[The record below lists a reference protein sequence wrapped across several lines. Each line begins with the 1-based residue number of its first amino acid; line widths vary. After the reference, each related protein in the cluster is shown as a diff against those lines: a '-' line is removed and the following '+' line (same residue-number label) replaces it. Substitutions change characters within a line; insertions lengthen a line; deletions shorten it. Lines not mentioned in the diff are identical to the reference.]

1 MDIQIE
7 LKNDLTSMEGAIQTQ
22 EGIYIPLKEVERM
35 LINRIQQVKNNDLL
49 HSVSQQ
55 SELLKVFIEW
65 HNEEFSNYD
74 ELPEHIIDMFIKQT
88 FNRG

>member
-1 MDIQIE
+1 MERYNKSNIE
-7 LKNDLTSMEGAIQTQ
+7 RIIDLEN
-22 EGIYIPLKEVERM
+22 KVDK
-35 LINRIQQVKNNDLL
+35 LILCD
-49 HSVSQQ
+49 VSQQ
-55 SELLKVFIEW
+55 RKLLKVFIEW